1 MDYFKAKYS
10 HNDAN
15 AANPPKRGMDS
26 VTVPGAVASWVVLSE
41 RFGKL
46 PFADLMQPAVLIA
59 ETDQLHVAR
68 NAVKRISR
76 DLPFAIWM
84 ALAKAASVYSS
95 ETIAP
100 LK

>member
-1 MDYFKAKYS
+1 M
-10 HNDAN
+10 N
-15 AANPPKRGMDS
+15 S
-26 VTVPGAVASWVVLSE
+26 VTVPGAVTSWVALSE

-46 PFADLMQPAVLIA
+46 PFADLMQPAVLIT
-59 ETDQLHVAR
+59 ETDRLHVAR
-68 NAVKRISR
+68 NAAKRTSR

-84 ALAKAASVYSS
+84 ALAEAASVYFS